1 MLLIKC
7 NTDNCIVVCEK
18 MSQQSV
24 IQVAWGRDDSDY
36 FIFQMLVLICAENN
50 STKVSYENPVMVF
63 LKHEDYIAEFWDGA
77 KPK

>member
-1 MLLIKC
+1 MQYRQLYCGLWENVSVKC
-7 NTDNCIVVCEK
+7 HSTCLR
-18 MSQQSV
+18 
-24 IQVAWGRDDSDY
+24 GRDDSDY
-36 FIFQMLVLICAENN
+36 FIFQMFILICAENN